1 MKPATVHVGARSG
14 SALVVTVVYL
24 AVMTLFASTFLGYL
38 NRTISNSGRAERKL
52 VCIAIA
58 EGGVDKALAELR
70 VRANEYRGESN
81 TTLGKGRFSVEVEPG
96 PGAGEYTITSTASM
110 LDGSEVMEQAR
121 IVAETVLTSSGLVH
135 TLRWSEVKRW

>member
-1 MKPATVHVGARSG
+1 MKPAAIHVSTRSG

-24 AVMTLFASTFLGYL
+24 AVMTLFASTFIGYL
-38 NRTISNSGRAERKL
+38 NRTISSAGRAERKL

-70 VRANEYRGESN
+70 VSRNEYRGEAN
-81 TTLGKGRFSVEVEPG
+81 TPLGKGWFSVEVEPG
-96 PGAGEYTITSTASM
+96 AGAGEYTITSTAWM
-110 LDGSEVMEQAR
+110 LNGTAVIERAR
-121 IVAETVLTSSGLVH
+121 VVAETALTSSGSVR